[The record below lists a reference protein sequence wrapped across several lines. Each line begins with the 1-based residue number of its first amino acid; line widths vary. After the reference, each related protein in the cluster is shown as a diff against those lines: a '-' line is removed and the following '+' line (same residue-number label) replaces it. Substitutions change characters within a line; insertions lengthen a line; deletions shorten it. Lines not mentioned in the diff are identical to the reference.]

1 MAFSS
6 IIMLPLLLL
15 FLAIWAGLIYLL
27 ILLIRALRKY
37 LRGGE
42 ARREKAETCRT
53 LGEILKAH
61 RMRCQMT
68 QEFVAE
74 ALGVSANYISLLAR
88 GKKTQVSPT
97 LAKLVEALYGY
108 SSEWVMTGQGPA
120 GGPERLRRQAMERIM
135 QMTAED
141 LLRLKDFIR

>member
-1 MAFSS
+1 MDTT
-6 IIMLPLLLL
+6 
-15 FLAIWAGLIYLL
+15 LAARFRM
-27 ILLIRALRKY
+27 ILEEQR
-37 LRGGE
+37 
-42 ARREKAETCRT
+42 
-53 LGEILKAH
+53 LK
-61 RMRCQMT
+61 QT
-68 QEFVAE
+68 ELAE
-74 ALGVSANYISLLAR
+74 ALGVSTNYISLLAR

-108 SSEWVMTGQGPA
+108 SAEWVMTGQGPA

>member
-53 LGEILKAH
+53 LGEVLKAH

-74 ALGVSANYISLLAR
+74 ALGSAGRRSANGRPAR
-88 GKKTQVSPT
+88 RTPAPPT
-97 LAKLVEALYGY
+97 CWPWR
-108 SSEWVMTGQGPA
+108 SSSVCRRRSCCGRPPPAEQGR
-120 GGPERLRRQAMERIM
+120 ERPHELCYH
-135 QMTAED
+135 
-141 LLRLKDFIR
+141 L

>member
-1 MAFSS
+1 MDTT
-6 IIMLPLLLL
+6 
-15 FLAIWAGLIYLL
+15 LAARFRM
-27 ILLIRALRKY
+27 ILEEQR
-37 LRGGE
+37 
-42 ARREKAETCRT
+42 
-53 LGEILKAH
+53 LK
-61 RMRCQMT
+61 QT
-68 QEFVAE
+68 ELAE

-108 SSEWVMTGQGPA
+108 SAELGMTGQGPA